1 MIIILQNIG
10 EPLARDLLR
19 SEWIFALL
27 MIPVLLYLFVSLY
40 EKYSLIRIIR
50 IVFSNKFAHTT
61 YRNIAPGTQVFQML
75 LGLLSLISIAS
86 FMLFTELHFD
96 IIFYGLD
103 PPMLWLFNLA
113 LGSLAISLRY
123 VINHLIASLTR
134 TKNTFREYFFNI
146 SRSYKLIGIMLMILN
161 FFIAYLVSVPDRY
174 LIIPGFALIAI
185 LLVFRLIR
193 LVSVFKLNR
202 LSLSYM
208 ILYLCALEI
217 LPVLLLI
224 KYLNGLEH

>member
-1 MIIILQNIG
+1 MNMTVQNIG
-10 EPLARDLLR
+10 EPLAVDILR
-19 SEWIFALL
+19 AEWIFALL

-40 EKYSLIRIIR
+40 EKYSLIRIVR

-61 YRNIAPGTQVFQML
+61 YRNLTPGTQVFQML

-103 PPMLWLFNLA
+103 PPMLWLFNLGLA
-113 LGSLAISLRY
+113 SLAISFRY
-123 VINHLIASLTR
+123 IINHTIAAVTR
-134 TKNTFREYFFNI
+134 TKNAFREYFFNI
-146 SRSYKLIGIMLMILN
+146 SRSYKLIGILLMILN
-161 FFIAYLVSVPDRY
+161 FFISYLVSVPDRY
-174 LIIPGFALIAI
+174 LIISAFIFIAI
-185 LLVFRLIR
+185 LLVFRFIR
-193 LVSVFKLNR
+193 LVYVFIINR

>member
-1 MIIILQNIG
+1 MTVQNIG
-10 EPLARDLLR
+10 EPLAHDLLR

-27 MIPVLLYLFVSLY
+27 IIPVLLYLFVSLY

-50 IVFSNKFAHTT
+50 IVFSSKFAHTT
-61 YRNIAPGTQVFQML
+61 YRNLTPGTQVFQML
-75 LGLLSLISIAS
+75 LGLLSLISIAT

-96 IIFYGLD
+96 IIFYGLE
-103 PPMLWLFNLA
+103 PPMLWLYNLGLA
-113 LGSLAISLRY
+113 SMAISFRY
-123 VINHLIASLTR
+123 VINSIIASLTR

-161 FFIAYLVSVPDRY
+161 FFISYLVSIPDRY
-174 LIIPGFALIAI
+174 LIISAFALITI

-193 LVSVFKLNR
+193 LVYVFIINR

-208 ILYLCALEI
+208 ILYLCTLEI